1 MAGLF
6 QRPGEM
12 TVRERLSQISWSM
25 VFFIVLVGCI
35 GIAMLY
41 SAAGGGGGGGS
52 GVGSMDPWATRHM
65 IRFFIGMAA
74 LIAVAVV
81 DLRIWLQ
88 YAYVV
93 YGVALVLLVGVEI
106 AGKIGMGAQRWID
119 LKFFLLQPSEVM
131 KVGMVLALARYFHTV
146 SYENTG
152 RILYLIVPTAM
163 ILVPVALVMRQPDL
177 GTAGMLLVGGVAMFF
192 IAGVRIWK
200 FVLGGVLGL
209 AAVPLVW
216 QFLLRPYQKKRVL
229 TFLDP
234 STDPTGAG
242 YHIMQS
248 QIALG
253 SGGITG
259 RGFGKGTQ
267 SHLDFL
273 PEKQTD
279 FIFTMLAEEFGLLGG
294 LGIIGLY
301 TIILGYGFAIAVR
314 SRNHFGRLVALGL
327 TTTIFLYIFI
337 NVAMVMGVVPVVGV
351 PLPLVSYGGTAMLTV
366 MVAFGLIMCVYV
378 HRDLRLSR
386 GGLDEDG

>member
-12 TVRERLSQISWSM
+12 KLQERFGQISWSM
-25 VFFIVLVGCI
+25 VFFILTVGCI

-41 SAAGGGGGGGS
+41 SAADGEWE
-52 GVGSMDPWATRHM
+52 PWAKRHLF
-65 IRFFIGMAA
+65 RFLIGMAA

-131 KVGMVLALARYFHTV
+131 KVGLVLALARYFHTV

-163 ILVPVALVMRQPDL
+163 VLAPVGLVLRQPDL
-177 GTAGMLLVGGVAMFF
+177 GTAGMMMVGGVTMFF
-192 IAGVRIWK
+192 LAGVRMWK
-200 FVLGGVLGL
+200 FILGGMLGL
-209 AAVPLVW
+209 AAIPLAW
-216 QFLLRPYQKKRVL
+216 KFMLREYQKDRVL
-229 TFLDP
+229 TFMDP
-234 STDPTGAG
+234 SNDPTGAG

-253 SGGITG
+253 SGGLTG
-259 RGFGKGTQ
+259 RGFLQGTQ

-294 LGIIGLY
+294 LGMLGLY
-301 TIILGYGFAIAVR
+301 IIILGYGFAIGFR

-327 TTTIFLYIFI
+327 TTTIFLYVFI

-366 MVAFGLIMCVYV
+366 MVAFGLIMCIYV
-378 HRDLRLSR
+378 HRDLRLTR
-386 GGLDEDG
+386 GGLDEDD